1 VGRSHGRRAE
11 ITSLSAASVSGVK
24 GARAMPIGS
33 SREQGL
39 SRCQRE
45 EPTRRCQERMPN
57 IRQLAGKAGRIETVE

>member
-1 VGRSHGRRAE
+1 
-11 ITSLSAASVSGVK
+11 
-24 GARAMPIGS
+24 MPIGS

-57 IRQLAGKAGRIETVE
+57 IRQLAGKAERIEAVA